1 MANAAEVAE
10 VAEVA
15 EAVVERTDAEVQSA
29 QLNIT
34 GMTCAACA
42 ARIEKNLNKVP
53 GVQQASVN
61 FASEKVTVFFDPGVA
76 NPGKLIETVRKTGYD
91 VANVKVELAI
101 SGMTCAAC
109 SARIEKNL
117 NKAPGVAKAS
127 VNLASEKALIEI
139 TPGLATP
146 DELIRI
152 VEKTGYSAALAVDRT
167 GEERADQRIAYR
179 NLRIAFWSGVILT
192 LPLVVQ
198 MLSLFIPGYGF
209 MLPVWLQVT
218 LATPVQFAVGWRFY
232 KGAYHALRGGAP
244 NMDVLVSLGTSAAY
258 FFSLAVVVFRIS
270 SALYFDSAALIT
282 TLILM
287 GKLLEHKA
295 KAQTSQAVRALVK
308 LQPKTAHVV
317 REGAETD
324 VPVEQVVKGDEILV
338 RPGENVPVDGVVQS
352 GSTTVDE
359 SMLTGESLPV
369 SKSEGS
375 AVFAATMNKTGAFRF
390 RATKVGKDT
399 ALAQIIRMVDEAQ
412 GSKAPIQQLADKV
425 SGIFVPI
432 VLGVAVVT
440 FLAWFFIAG
449 FTHALIYA
457 VAVLVIA
464 CPCSLGLATPT
475 ALMVGTGKGAE
486 LGVLIKGGEALQQ
499 AHRITTVVLDKTGT
513 ITQGKPMVTDVRP
526 FGVQEQELLQIAAS
540 VEVSSE
546 HPLGAAI
553 VDHARAQG
561 IALASVNDL
570 KAIPGYGVEGN
581 IDGVQVQIGNRSL
594 MDRAGVDRSE
604 ESVDATAMEA
614 QGKTAMW
621 VAQGGCLLGL
631 IAVAD
636 TVRETSAQAIA
647 DLQGMGIDVYM
658 ITGDNRRT
666 AEAIARQVGLAPD
679 RVLAQVLPEQK
690 ADEVKNLQQ
699 QGKVVGMVG
708 DGINDAPALAT
719 ADVGFAIGTGTD
731 VAIET
736 ADIALLRG
744 DLESVVRSVQLAKAT
759 MRKIRQN
766 LGWAFGYNTLG
777 IPLAA
782 FGVVNPVIAGAAMA
796 LSSVSVVTNSL
807 LLRRFRT
814 VR

>member
-1 MANAAEVAE
+1 MTEAAGVTAGLSD
-10 VAEVA
+10 VG
-15 EAVVERTDAEVQSA
+15 VQSA

-42 ARIEKNLNKVP
+42 ARIEKNLNKLP
-53 GVQQASVN
+53 GVQQANVN
-61 FASEKVTVFFDPGVA
+61 FASEKVTVLFDPDVA

-117 NKAPGVAKAS
+117 NKAPGVVKAS

-152 VEKTGYSAALAVDRT
+152 VEKTGYGAARSVDRT
-167 GEERADQRIAYR
+167 GEEREDQRLAYLH
-179 NLRIAFWSGVILT
+179 LRIAFWSGVILT
-192 LPLVVQ
+192 LPLVAQ

-209 MLPVWLQVT
+209 MLPVWLQLT
-218 LATPVQFAVGWRFY
+218 FATPVQFAVGWRFY

-258 FFSLAVVVFRIS
+258 FFSLAVVVFHIP

-308 LQPKTAHVV
+308 LQPKTARVV
-317 REGAETD
+317 RDGEETD
-324 VPVEQVVKGDEILV
+324 VPVERVIKGDEILV
-338 RPGENVPVDGVVQS
+338 RPGESVPVDGVVQS
-352 GSTTVDE
+352 GGTTVDE

-369 SKSEGS
+369 PKGEGS
-375 AVFAATMNKTGAFRF
+375 AVFAATINRTGAFRF
-390 RATKVGKDT
+390 RATKIGKDT

-432 VLGVAVVT
+432 VLGVAAVT

-513 ITQGKPMVTDVRP
+513 ITQGKPTVTDVRP
-526 FGVQEQELLQIAAS
+526 FGVREEELLQIAAS
-540 VEVSSE
+540 VEASSE
-546 HPLGAAI
+546 HPLGAAV
-553 VDHARAQG
+553 VDHARVQG
-561 IALASVNDL
+561 IALASVNDV
-570 KAIPGYGVEGN
+570 KAIPGYGVEAN
-581 IDGVQVQIGNRSL
+581 IEGARVLIGNRSL
-594 MDRAGVDRSE
+594 MDREGIDRSE
-604 ESVDATAMEA
+604 DSADAVELEA

-621 VAQGGCLLGL
+621 VAHGARLLGL
-631 IAVAD
+631 VAVAD

-647 DLQGMGIDVYM
+647 DLQGMGIDAYM
-658 ITGDNRRT
+658 ITGDNRQT

-690 ADEVKNLQQ
+690 ADEVKKLQQ

-744 DLESVVRSVQLAKAT
+744 DLESVVRSIKLAKAT

-782 FGVVNPVIAGAAMA
+782 FGVVSPVIAGAAMA

-814 VR
+814 VG

>member
-1 MANAAEVAE
+1 
-10 VAEVA
+10 
-15 EAVVERTDAEVQSA
+15 
-29 QLNIT
+29 
-34 GMTCAACA
+34 G
-42 ARIEKNLNKVP
+42 IE
-53 GVQQASVN
+53 S
-61 FASEKVTVFFDPGVA
+61 
-76 NPGKLIETVRKTGYD
+76 
-91 VANVKVELAI
+91 
-101 SGMTCAAC
+101 
-109 SARIEKNL
+109 
-117 NKAPGVAKAS
+117 
-127 VNLASEKALIEI
+127 
-139 TPGLATP
+139 
-146 DELIRI
+146 
-152 VEKTGYSAALAVDRT
+152 
-167 GEERADQRIAYR
+167 
-179 NLRIAFWSGVILT
+179 
-192 LPLVVQ
+192 
-198 MLSLFIPGYGF
+198 
-209 MLPVWLQVT
+209 
-218 LATPVQFAVGWRFY
+218 
-232 KGAYHALRGGAP
+232 
-244 NMDVLVSLGTSAAY
+244 
-258 FFSLAVVVFRIS
+258 
-270 SALYFDSAALIT
+270 
-282 TLILM
+282 
-287 GKLLEHKA
+287 
-295 KAQTSQAVRALVK
+295 
-308 LQPKTAHVV
+308 
-317 REGAETD
+317 D

-338 RPGENVPVDGVVQS
+338 RPGESVPVDGVVQS
-352 GSTTVDE
+352 GSPAVDE

-486 LGVLIKGGEALQQ
+486 LGILIKGGEALQQ

-526 FGVQEQELLQIAAS
+526 FGVREEELLKIAAS
-540 VEVSSE
+540 VEASSE

-570 KAIPGYGVEGN
+570 KAIPGYGVEAN
-581 IDGVQVQIGNRSL
+581 IDGAQVVIGNRSL
-594 MDRAGVDRSE
+594 MDREGVDRSE
-604 ESVDATAMEA
+604 ESVDATKFEG

-621 VAQGGCLLGL
+621 VARGGRLLGL

-690 ADEVKNLQQ
+690 ADEVKKLQQ

-744 DLESVVRSVQLAKAT
+744 DLESVVSSVKLAKAT

-782 FGVVNPVIAGAAMA
+782 FGVVSPVIAGAAMA

-807 LLRRFRT
+807 WLRRFKA

>member
-1 MANAAEVAE
+1 MTEAAEVTA
-10 VAEVA
+10 ADLSA
-15 EAVVERTDAEVQSA
+15 PAVQSA

-61 FASEKVTVFFDPGVA
+61 FASEKVTVVFDPSVA
-76 NPGKLIETVRKTGYD
+76 DQGKLIETVRKTGYD

-146 DELIRI
+146 EELIRI
-152 VEKTGYSAALAVDRT
+152 VEKTGYGAMLAVDRT
-167 GEERADQRIAYR
+167 GEEREDQRIAYR
-179 NLRIAFWSGVILT
+179 NLRVAFWSGVILT

-198 MLSLFIPGYGF
+198 MLSLFIPGSGF

-218 LATPVQFAVGWRFY
+218 LATPVQFVVGWRFY

-244 NMDVLVSLGTSAAY
+244 NMEVLVSLGTSAAY
-258 FFSLAVVVFRIS
+258 CFSLAVVVFRIP

-287 GKLLEHKA
+287 GKVLEHKA

-308 LQPKTAHVV
+308 LQPKTARVV
-317 REGAETD
+317 RDGAETD
-324 VPVEQVVKGDEILV
+324 VPVEQVVEGDEILV
-338 RPGENVPVDGVVQS
+338 RPGESVPVDGIVQS
-352 GSTTVDE
+352 GASSVDE

-390 RATKVGKDT
+390 RATKVGRDT

-425 SGIFVPI
+425 SGIFFPI
-432 VLGVAVVT
+432 VLGVATAT

-513 ITQGKPMVTDVRP
+513 ITRGKPMVTDVHP
-526 FGVQEQELLQIAAS
+526 FGVQEEELLQIAAS
-540 VEVSSE
+540 VEAGSE

-553 VDHARAQG
+553 VDHARAQDV
-561 IALASVNDL
+561 ALASVNDV
-570 KAIPGYGVEGN
+570 KAIPGYGVEATIEGAR
-581 IDGVQVQIGNRSL
+581 VLIGNRSL
-594 MDRAGVDRSE
+594 MDRAGIDRSE
-604 ESVDATAMEA
+604 DYVDAAEWET
-614 QGKTAMW
+614 QGKTALW
-621 VAQGGCLLGL
+621 VAQGGRLLGL

-636 TVRETSAQAIA
+636 TVRGTSAQAVA

-666 AEAIARQVGLAPD
+666 AEAIASQVGLAPD

-690 ADEVKNLQQ
+690 ADEVKKLQQ

-731 VAIET
+731 AAIET

-744 DLESVVRSVQLAKAT
+744 DLESVVNSVKLAKAT

-782 FGVVNPVIAGAAMA
+782 FGVVSPVIAGAAMA

-807 LLRRFRT
+807 LLRRFKA

>member
-1 MANAAEVAE
+1 MAKAAE
-10 VAEVA
+10 
-15 EAVVERTDAEVQSA
+15 EAVPRTDGGVQSA

-42 ARIEKNLNKVP
+42 ARIEKNLNKLP
-53 GVQQASVN
+53 GVSQANVN
-61 FASEKVTVFFDPGVA
+61 FAAEKVTVFFDPGMA
-76 NPGKLIETVRKTGYD
+76 NPEKLIETVRKTGYD

-109 SARIEKNL
+109 STRIEKNL
-117 NKAPGVAKAS
+117 NKAPGVVKAS
-127 VNLASEKALIEI
+127 VNLASEKALVEI
-139 TPGLATP
+139 VPGTTTS
-146 DELIRI
+146 DDLIRI
-152 VEKTGYSAALAVDRT
+152 VEKTGYGAALTVDRA
-167 GEERADQRIAYR
+167 GEEREDQRIAYR
-179 NLRIAFWSGVILT
+179 NLRIAFWSGVVLT

-198 MLSLFIPGYGF
+198 MLGVFIPGGGIT
-209 MLPVWLQVT
+209 LPVWLQLT

-258 FFSLAVVVFRIS
+258 FFSLAVVVFRIP

-295 KAQTSQAVRALVK
+295 KAQTSQAVKALIK
-308 LQPKTAHVV
+308 LQPKTARVM
-317 REGAETD
+317 RNGAEED
-324 VPVEQVVKGDEILV
+324 IPVEQVVKGDEILV
-338 RPGENVPVDGVVQS
+338 RPGESVPVDGIVRS

-369 SKSEGS
+369 AKGEGS

-412 GSKAPIQQLADKV
+412 GSKAPIQQLADRV

-432 VLGVAVVT
+432 VLAVAAVT
-440 FLAWFFIAG
+440 FLIWLLIAG
-449 FTHALIYA
+449 FTHALIDA

-499 AHRITTVVLDKTGT
+499 MQRVTAVVLDKTGT
-513 ITQGKPMVTDVRP
+513 ITRGEPTVTDVRP
-526 FGVQEQELLQIAAS
+526 LGVREEELLRIAAS
-540 VEVSSE
+540 VEAGSE
-546 HPLGAAI
+546 HPLGAAVI
-553 VDHARAQG
+553 DRAQERG
-561 IALASVNDL
+561 IVLTAVGGVR
-570 KAIPGYGVEGN
+570 AIPGYGVEAEDV
-581 IDGVQVQIGNRSL
+581 DGVQVLIGNRAFMELSGVEWPGDSL
-594 MDRAGVDRSE
+594 DADEWE
-604 ESVDATAMEA
+604 E
-614 QGKTAMW
+614 QGKTVMR
-621 VAQGGCLLGL
+621 VARDNRMLGL

-636 TVRETSAQAIA
+636 TVRETSARAIA
-647 DLQGMGIDVYM
+647 DLRDMGIEVYM
-658 ITGDNRRT
+658 VTGDNRRT
-666 AEAIARQVGLAPD
+666 AAAIAKLVGLAPE
-679 RVLAQVLPEQK
+679 RVLAEVLPEHK
-690 ADEVKNLQQ
+690 VDEVKKLQR
-699 QGKVVGMVG
+699 QGKIVGMVG

-719 ADVGFAIGTGTD
+719 ADVGFAIGAGTD

-744 DLESVVRSVQLAKAT
+744 DLESVVHSVRLAKAT

-782 FGVVNPVIAGAAMA
+782 FGVVSPVIAGAAMA

-807 LLRRFRT
+807 LLRRFKSGPER
-814 VR
+814 VAV

>member
-1 MANAAEVAE
+1 MTEAAGVTAGLSD
-10 VAEVA
+10 VG
-15 EAVVERTDAEVQSA
+15 VQSA

-42 ARIEKNLNKVP
+42 ARIEKNLNKLP
-53 GVQQASVN
+53 GVQQANVN
-61 FASEKVTVFFDPGVA
+61 FALEKVTVFFDPGVA

-117 NKAPGVAKAS
+117 NKAPGVVKAS

-152 VEKTGYSAALAVDRT
+152 VEKTGYGAARSVDRT
-167 GEERADQRIAYR
+167 GEEREDQRLAYLH
-179 NLRIAFWSGVILT
+179 LRIAFWSGVILT
-192 LPLVVQ
+192 LPLVAQ

-209 MLPVWLQVT
+209 MLPVWLQLT
-218 LATPVQFAVGWRFY
+218 FATPVQFAVGWRFY

-244 NMDVLVSLGTSAAY
+244 NMEVLVSLGTSAAY
-258 FFSLAVVVFRIS
+258 FFSLAVVVFHIP

-308 LQPKTAHVV
+308 LQPKTARVV
-317 REGAETD
+317 RDGEETD
-324 VPVEQVVKGDEILV
+324 VPVERVIKGDEILV
-338 RPGENVPVDGVVQS
+338 RPGEIVPVDGVVQS
-352 GSTTVDE
+352 GGTTVDE

-369 SKSEGS
+369 PKGEGS
-375 AVFAATMNKTGAFRF
+375 AVFAATINRTGAFRF
-390 RATKVGKDT
+390 RATKIGKDT

-432 VLGVAVVT
+432 VLGVAAVT

-513 ITQGKPMVTDVRP
+513 ITQGKPTVTDVRP
-526 FGVQEQELLQIAAS
+526 FGVQEAELLQIAAS
-540 VEVSSE
+540 VEASSE
-546 HPLGAAI
+546 HPLGAAV
-553 VDHARAQG
+553 VDHARVQG
-561 IALASVNDL
+561 IALASVNDV
-570 KAIPGYGVEGN
+570 KAIPGYGVEAN
-581 IDGVQVQIGNRSL
+581 IEGARVLIGNRSL
-594 MDRAGVDRSE
+594 MDREGIDRSE
-604 ESVDATAMEA
+604 DSADAVELEA

-621 VAQGGCLLGL
+621 VAHGARLLGL
-631 IAVAD
+631 VAVAD

-658 ITGDNRRT
+658 ITGDNRQT
-666 AEAIARQVGLAPD
+666 AEAIARQVELAPD

-690 ADEVKNLQQ
+690 AEEVKKLQQ

-744 DLESVVRSVQLAKAT
+744 DLESVVRSIKLAKAT

-782 FGVVNPVIAGAAMA
+782 FGVVSPVIAGAAMA

-814 VR
+814 VG

>member
-1 MANAAEVAE
+1 MTEAAEVTA
-10 VAEVA
+10 ADLSA
-15 EAVVERTDAEVQSA
+15 PAVQSA

-61 FASEKVTVFFDPGVA
+61 FASEKVTVVFDPSVA
-76 NPGKLIETVRKTGYD
+76 DQGKLIETVRKTGYD

-146 DELIRI
+146 EELIRI
-152 VEKTGYSAALAVDRT
+152 VEKTGYGAMLAVDRT
-167 GEERADQRIAYR
+167 GEEREDQRIAYR
-179 NLRIAFWSGVILT
+179 NLRVAFWSGVILT

-198 MLSLFIPGYGF
+198 MLSLFIPGSGF

-218 LATPVQFAVGWRFY
+218 LATPVQFVVGWRFY

-244 NMDVLVSLGTSAAY
+244 NMEVLVSLGTSAAY
-258 FFSLAVVVFRIS
+258 CFSLAVVVFRIP

-287 GKLLEHKA
+287 GKVLEHKA

-308 LQPKTAHVV
+308 LQPKTARVV
-317 REGAETD
+317 RDGAETD
-324 VPVEQVVKGDEILV
+324 VPVEQVVEGDEILV
-338 RPGENVPVDGVVQS
+338 RPGESVPVDGIVQS
-352 GSTTVDE
+352 GASSVDE

-390 RATKVGKDT
+390 RATKVGRDT

-425 SGIFVPI
+425 SGIFFPI
-432 VLGVAVVT
+432 VLGVATAT

-513 ITQGKPMVTDVRP
+513 ITRGKPMVTDVHP
-526 FGVQEQELLQIAAS
+526 FGVQEEELLQIAAS
-540 VEVSSE
+540 VEAGSE

-553 VDHARAQG
+553 VDHARAQDV
-561 IALASVNDL
+561 ALASVNDV
-570 KAIPGYGVEGN
+570 KAIPGYGVEATIEGAR
-581 IDGVQVQIGNRSL
+581 VLIGNRSL
-594 MDRAGVDRSE
+594 MDRAGIDRSE
-604 ESVDATAMEA
+604 DYVDAAEWET
-614 QGKTAMW
+614 QGKTALW
-621 VAQGGCLLGL
+621 VAQGGRLLGL

-636 TVRETSAQAIA
+636 TVRGTSAQAVA
-647 DLQGMGIDVYM
+647 DLRGMGIDVYM

-666 AEAIARQVGLAPD
+666 AEAIASQVGLAPD

-690 ADEVKNLQQ
+690 ADEVKKLQQ

-731 VAIET
+731 AAIET

-744 DLESVVRSVQLAKAT
+744 DLESVVNSVKLAKAT

-782 FGVVNPVIAGAAMA
+782 FGVVSPVIAGAAMA

-807 LLRRFRT
+807 LLRRFKA

>member
-1 MANAAEVAE
+1 MSEVAE
-10 VAEVA
+10 MVA
-15 EAVVERTDAEVQSA
+15 ERTDAEIQSA

-42 ARIEKNLNKVP
+42 ARIEKNLNKLP

-76 NPGKLIETVRKTGYD
+76 NPEKLIETVRKTGYD

-117 NKAPGVAKAS
+117 NRAPGVVKAS

-152 VEKTGYSAALAVDRT
+152 VEKTGYGATLAVDRT
-167 GEERADQRIAYR
+167 GEEREDQRIAYR
-179 NLRIAFWSGVILT
+179 NLRIAFWSGVVLT

-209 MLPVWLQVT
+209 MLPVWLQVI
-218 LATPVQFAVGWRFY
+218 LATPVQFVVGWRFY

-258 FFSLAVVVFRIS
+258 FFSLAVVVFRIP

-308 LQPKTAHVV
+308 LQPKTARVV
-317 REGAETD
+317 RDGTESD

-338 RPGENVPVDGVVQS
+338 RPGESVPVDGVVQS

-369 SKSEGS
+369 SKGEGS
-375 AVFAATMNKTGAFRF
+375 AVFAATINKAGAFRF

-486 LGVLIKGGEALQQ
+486 LGILIKGGEALQQ
-499 AHRITTVVLDKTGT
+499 AHRITTIVLDKTGT

-526 FGVQEQELLQIAAS
+526 FGVKEEELLQIAAS
-540 VEVSSE
+540 VEASSE

-553 VDHARAQG
+553 VDHARVQG
-561 IALASVNDL
+561 IALASVNDV
-570 KAIPGYGVEGN
+570 KAIPGYGVEAN
-581 IDGVQVQIGNRSL
+581 IDGTQVLIGNRSL
-594 MDRAGVDRSE
+594 MDREGIDRSE
-604 ESVDATAMEA
+604 DSVDAAEFET

-621 VAQGGCLLGL
+621 VAQGGRLLGL
-631 IAVAD
+631 VAVAD
-636 TVRETSAQAIA
+636 TVRETSAQAIS

-666 AEAIARQVGLAPD
+666 AEAIASQVGLAPD

-690 ADEVKNLQQ
+690 ADEVKKLQQ

-744 DLESVVRSVQLAKAT
+744 DLESVVRSVQLAKTT

-782 FGVVNPVIAGAAMA
+782 FGVVSPVIAGAAMA

-807 LLRRFRT
+807 LLRRFKA

>member
-1 MANAAEVAE
+1 MEEVTE
-10 VAEVA
+10 MTEI
-15 EAVVERTDAEVQSA
+15 VVERPDAEVQSA

-61 FASEKVTVFFDPGVA
+61 FASEKVTVVFDPGVA

-152 VEKTGYSAALAVDRT
+152 VEKTGYGAALAVYRT
-167 GEERADQRIAYR
+167 GEEREDQRIAYR

-218 LATPVQFAVGWRFY
+218 LATPVQFVVGWRFY

-258 FFSLAVVVFRIS
+258 FFSLAVLVFHIP

-308 LQPKTAHVV
+308 LQPKTARVV
-317 REGAETD
+317 RDGIESD
-324 VPVEQVVKGDEILV
+324 VPVEQVVKDDEILV
-338 RPGENVPVDGVVQS
+338 RPGENVPVDGIVQS
-352 GSTTVDE
+352 GASSVDE

-369 SKSEGS
+369 SKGEGS

-486 LGVLIKGGEALQQ
+486 LGILIKGGEALQQ

-526 FGVQEQELLQIAAS
+526 FGVQEEELLQIAAS
-540 VEVSSE
+540 VEASSE

-570 KAIPGYGVEGN
+570 QAIPGYGVEAN
-581 IDGVQVQIGNRSL
+581 IDGVPVLIGNRSL
-594 MDRAGVDRSE
+594 MDRAGVDRSAD
-604 ESVDATAMEA
+604 SVDATEFEA

-621 VAQGGCLLGL
+621 VAQGGRLLGL

-647 DLQGMGIDVYM
+647 DLRNMGIDVYM

-666 AEAIARQVGLAPD
+666 AEAIARQVGLASD

-690 ADEVKNLQQ
+690 ANEVKKLQQ

-744 DLESVVRSVQLAKAT
+744 DLESVVSSVKLAKAT

-782 FGVVNPVIAGAAMA
+782 FGVVSPVIAGAAMA

-807 LLRRFRT
+807 LLKRFKA

>member
-1 MANAAEVAE
+1 MTEAAA
-10 VAEVA
+10 
-15 EAVVERTDAEVQSA
+15 AVGVTAGLSDVGVQSA

-61 FASEKVTVFFDPGVA
+61 FASERVTVLFDPDVA
-76 NPGKLIETVRKTGYD
+76 NPEKLIETVRKTGYD

-127 VNLASEKALIEI
+127 VNLASDKALIEI

-146 DELIRI
+146 DDLIRI
-152 VEKTGYSAALAVDRT
+152 VEKTGYGAALAVDRT
-167 GEERADQRIAYR
+167 GEEREDQRIAYR
-179 NLRIAFWSGVILT
+179 NLRIAFWGGVILT
-192 LPLVVQ
+192 LPLVAQ
-198 MLSLFIPGYGF
+198 MLSLFIPGWGF
-209 MLPVWLQVT
+209 MLPVWLQLT

-232 KGAYHALRGGAP
+232 RGAYHALRGGAP

-258 FFSLAVVVFRIS
+258 FFSLAVVVFRIPGG
-270 SALYFDSAALIT
+270 LYFDSAALIT

-308 LQPKTAHVV
+308 LQPKTARVV
-317 REGAETD
+317 RNGAETD
-324 VPVEQVVKGDEILV
+324 IPVEQVVKGDEILV
-338 RPGENVPVDGVVQS
+338 RPGESVPVDGVVQS
-352 GSTTVDE
+352 GGTTVDE

-369 SKSEGS
+369 SKGAGS

-486 LGVLIKGGEALQQ
+486 LGILIKGGEALQQ

-513 ITQGKPMVTDVRP
+513 ITEGKPMVTDVRP
-526 FGVQEQELLQIAAS
+526 FGVQGDELLQIAAS
-540 VEVSSE
+540 VEASSE

-561 IALASVNDL
+561 TALASVNDVR
-570 KAIPGYGVEGN
+570 AIPGYGVEAN
-581 IDGVQVQIGNRSL
+581 IDGARVLIGNRSL
-594 MDRAGVDRSE
+594 MDREGIDHYE
-604 ESVDATAMEA
+604 DSVNAVEFEA

-621 VAQGGCLLGL
+621 VARDGRLVGL

-647 DLQGMGIDVYM
+647 DLRGMGLDVYM

-679 RVLAQVLPEQK
+679 RVLAEVLPEQK
-690 ADEVKNLQQ
+690 ADEVKKLQR

-744 DLESVVRSVQLAKAT
+744 DLESVVRSVKLAKAT

-782 FGVVNPVIAGAAMA
+782 FGVVSPVIAGAAMA

>member
-1 MANAAEVAE
+1 MTEAAGVTAGLSD
-10 VAEVA
+10 VG
-15 EAVVERTDAEVQSA
+15 VQSA

-42 ARIEKNLNKVP
+42 ARIEKNLNKLP
-53 GVQQASVN
+53 GVQQANVN
-61 FASEKVTVFFDPGVA
+61 FALEKVTVFFDPGVA

-117 NKAPGVAKAS
+117 NKAPGVVKAS

-152 VEKTGYSAALAVDRT
+152 VEKTGYGAARSVDRT
-167 GEERADQRIAYR
+167 GEEREDQRLAYLH
-179 NLRIAFWSGVILT
+179 LRIAFWSGVILT
-192 LPLVVQ
+192 LPLVAQ

-209 MLPVWLQVT
+209 MLPVWLQLT
-218 LATPVQFAVGWRFY
+218 FATPVQFAVGWRFY

-244 NMDVLVSLGTSAAY
+244 NMEVLVSLGTSAAY
-258 FFSLAVVVFRIS
+258 FFSLAVVVFHIP

-308 LQPKTAHVV
+308 LQPKTARVI
-317 REGAETD
+317 RDGAETD
-324 VPVEQVVKGDEILV
+324 IPVEQVVKGDEILV
-338 RPGENVPVDGVVQS
+338 RPGESVPVDGIVQS
-352 GSTTVDE
+352 GGTTVDE

-369 SKSEGS
+369 PKGEGS
-375 AVFAATMNKTGAFRF
+375 AVFAATINRTGAFRF
-390 RATKVGKDT
+390 RATKIGKDT

-432 VLGVAVVT
+432 VLGVAAVT

-513 ITQGKPMVTDVRP
+513 ITQGKPTVTDVRP
-526 FGVQEQELLQIAAS
+526 FGVREEELLQIAAS
-540 VEVSSE
+540 VEASSE
-546 HPLGAAI
+546 HPLGAAV
-553 VDHARAQG
+553 VDHARVQG
-561 IALASVNDL
+561 IALASVNDV
-570 KAIPGYGVEGN
+570 KAIPGYGVEASIEGAR
-581 IDGVQVQIGNRSL
+581 VLIGNRSL
-594 MDRAGVDRSE
+594 MDREGIDRSE
-604 ESVDATAMEA
+604 DSADAVELEA

-621 VAQGGCLLGL
+621 VAQGARLLGL
-631 IAVAD
+631 VAVAD

-647 DLQGMGIDVYM
+647 DLQGMGIDAYM
-658 ITGDNRRT
+658 ITGDNRQT
-666 AEAIARQVGLAPD
+666 AEAIARQVELAPD

-690 ADEVKNLQQ
+690 AEEVKKLQQ

-744 DLESVVRSVQLAKAT
+744 DLESVVRSIKLAKAT

-782 FGVVNPVIAGAAMA
+782 FGVVSPVIAGAAMA

-814 VR
+814 VG